1 MKLQTPKGEILVSQI
16 TAGEKIKLHWV
27 RRIVSQ
33 YSKLVVVV
41 RGGGGG
47 EGVTVI
53 YFGIYIQ
60 GNKFLSIDTT
70 LLITNLTTI
79 LLINFYIKLT
89 TIFITNYFL

>member
-47 EGVTVI
+47 GGGV
-53 YFGIYIQ
+53 
-60 GNKFLSIDTT
+60 KPRR
-70 LLITNLTTI
+70 LLQS
-79 LLINFYIKLT
+79 LL
-89 TIFITNYFL
+89 